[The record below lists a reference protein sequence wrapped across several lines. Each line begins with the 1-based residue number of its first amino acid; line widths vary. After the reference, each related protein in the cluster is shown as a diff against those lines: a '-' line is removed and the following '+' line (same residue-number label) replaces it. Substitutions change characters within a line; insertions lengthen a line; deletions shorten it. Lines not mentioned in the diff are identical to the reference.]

1 MSAISARAAS
11 RESAERLLSRTSS
24 VDSSR
29 AGSRDDRDEDDL
41 DELPPAAWLSWSRC
55 RLLVV
60 IVLSLLLVAACVALI
75 ILLRAAIRLSSSSS
89 SSNASVKTSN
99 STSFARELARR
110 LNQSG
115 TTLLTAEPGHF
126 IPTATCA
133 SPKLWLLLYGQVR
146 SFAYTRQN
154 LLAMASQSSGA
165 CSYTVALASPT
176 VCDADTAHPGLC
188 LPFKHNEPLRR
199 ANDSLSVPLRWDG
212 FVSSVD
218 AVGTLLQ
225 ETAAKF
231 AHDGRFAYA
240 VVRMPQDQP
249 SASGAGGKL
258 LGLRQRMKKLPL
270 YWRHL
275 VDVIESSGVPIMRK
289 DALIIRTRFDVWFPD
304 AFDLS
309 PMPNL
314 FAHAASSSRGG
325 LALSQESSVAQG
337 DLLLITSYSTYAT
350 HIARLIERT
359 GTENKE
365 EPGVDN
371 GWAFGRHVRP
381 TRPLCDIDEAANK
394 PCALTIVEDYVLP
407 FTRIV
412 RDHTGGVY
420 PPPKSIHKLGERVR
434 IYCASE
440 AGSPLA
446 RDPRFEVVKKE
457 WLPPFLRSKE
467 AVGPDAPWPAGC

>member
-1 MSAISARAAS
+1 MLCSLITNRTYEEKLLVAPSNFEAMSSIQISALAAS

-41 DELPPAAWLSWSRC
+41 DEPWLSWSRC

-89 SSNASVKTSN
+89 SSSDAASVKTSN

-126 IPTATCA
+126 VPTATCA

-212 FVSSVD
+212 FVSIVD
-218 AVGTLLQ
+218 AVGTQLQ

-275 VDVIESSGVPIMRK
+275 VDVIEASGVPIMRK

-304 AFDLS
+304 AF
-309 PMPNL
+309 
-314 FAHAASSSRGG
+314 AYR
-325 LALSQESSVAQG
+325 
-337 DLLLITSYSTYAT
+337 
-350 HIARLIERT
+350 R
-359 GTENKE
+359 
-365 EPGVDN
+365 
-371 GWAFGRHVRP
+371 
-381 TRPLCDIDEAANK
+381 
-394 PCALTIVEDYVLP
+394 
-407 FTRIV
+407 
-412 RDHTGGVY
+412 
-420 PPPKSIHKLGERVR
+420 
-434 IYCASE
+434 
-440 AGSPLA
+440 
-446 RDPRFEVVKKE
+446 
-457 WLPPFLRSKE
+457 
-467 AVGPDAPWPAGC
+467 